1 MNTRGRSIS
10 IVVISLLVGAM
21 IGTLFGDI
29 LGMVLPGGV
38 VKELFLR
45 AVSFSLGPTMVD
57 LLIVKFTL
65 GFSFKLNF
73 SGIIGLGVAYY
84 LLRYFR

>member
-1 MNTRGRSIS
+1 MTTRQRSIG
-10 IVVISLLVGAM
+10 IIVISLIVGAM
-21 IGTLFGDI
+21 IGTLLGDI
-29 LGMVLPGGV
+29 LGMTLPDGV

-45 AVSFSLGPTMVD
+45 SVTLSLGPTTVD
-57 LLIVKFTL
+57 LLIMNFTL

>member
-1 MNTRGRSIS
+1 MTTRERSIS
-10 IVVISLLVGAM
+10 IILLSLVVGAM
-21 IGTLFGDI
+21 LGTLLGEI
-29 LGMVLPGGV
+29 LGMTLPEGV

-45 AVSFSLGPTMVD
+45 SVAFSLGPTEID
-57 LLIVKFTL
+57 LLIMNLTL

>member
-1 MNTRGRSIS
+1 MTTRQRSIG
-10 IVVISLLVGAM
+10 IIIIALIAGAM
-21 IGTLFGDI
+21 IGTLFGEI
-29 LGMVLPGGV
+29 LGMTLPDGV

-45 AVSFSLGPTMVD
+45 SVTLSLGPTTLD
-57 LLIVKFTL
+57 LLIVNFTL

-73 SGIIGLGVAYY
+73 SGIIGLGIAYY